1 MNTKQL
7 IYWFFGQ
14 TAGRTLVAYWH
25 WIWGTPLEAGGKVT
39 LEAAKESLTQM
50 QESVH
55 KLTGSVSKVMA
66 VYQQAK
72 SRLEAKQRERT
83 QAEEQASLAM
93 EKGNEEAAR
102 LAIAHTLSLEQLIP
116 QLQQRVDQA
125 QTMMDGA
132 QQKLRAEREKLEAC
146 KLEMGNLKAISEMNE
161 ALSQV
166 MSLAGE
172 VGVDTARSHFEDSE
186 QAIKNRHL
194 QVNSRFELSKNPNE
208 QVEQQLTQLT
218 QSDAIEQRMAALR
231 NKKTASLKIVP
242 DPDIDQ
248 EA

>member
-1 MNTKQL
+1 MKQFF
-7 IYWFFGQ
+7 YWFLGK

-25 WIWGTPLEAGGKVT
+25 WFWGKPLESGGKVT
-39 LEAAKESLTQM
+39 LEAAKESLTKM

-55 KLTGSVSKVMA
+55 KLTSSVSKVMV

-72 SRLEAKQRERT
+72 SRLEEKQKELH

-93 EKGNEEAAR
+93 TQGHEEAAR
-102 LAIAHTLSLEQLIP
+102 LAIAHVLSLEKLIP
-116 QLQQRVDQA
+116 QLQQRVVQA
-125 QTMMDGA
+125 QEMMDGA

-172 VGVDTARSHFEDSE
+172 VGLDTARSHFEESE

-194 QVNSRFELSKNPNE
+194 QVNSQFELSQDPHE
-208 QVEQQLTQLT
+208 QIEQQLTQLT
-218 QSDAIEQRMAALR
+218 QSDAIEKRMAALR
-231 NKKTASLKIVP
+231 
-242 DPDIDQ
+242 Q
-248 EA
+248 Q